1 MSGLNKRRL
10 MYLQSAKEI
19 LLKSLERKSLSIDNC
34 KYLKELMTQS
44 ELDIEDRLA
53 ISILEHSIWKGVI
66 EVEN

>member
-1 MSGLNKRRL
+1 

-53 ISILEHSIWKGVI
+53 ISILEYSIWKGVI